1 MKINKDFL
9 TQAGIF
15 IAFLVGFWII
25 SVFFL
30 LPATQGKVLQQGDM
44 QQVRLMRDA
53 AEKYYEQTGQF
64 PNWND
69 RVFSGMPG
77 NLITGIPSGSVIL
90 KSRPMELFGLIKS
103 PYNFLFIAMMSMFIL
118 LLSARVNRWLSAA
131 GAIGYA
137 FMTFTISSYE
147 GGHITKVLA
156 MDVMPGVIA
165 GLVLIS
171 RRKYLLGAGILGL
184 YFSMLVGYFHYQIA
198 YYAGIMAGIYMLVE
212 LVFALK
218 ARENKHALISV
229 GLSVLM
235 LGVGAASNI
244 GKALDTAY
252 YGESTMR
259 GGSAVNSESPK
270 GGPQGKK
277 ARKGLDIDYAFSWSY
292 GIDESFTLLIPRYK
306 GGSSQET
313 VPENDLGAEKL
324 PTYFGDM
331 PFTGGPVY
339 MGAILIFLFVLGV
352 VTVLRLLKLPEVD
365 SSTKNQARLF
375 LIFSLLCLAVSLILS
390 WGKNFGINTWFFDNL
405 PYYNKFRTPMMALV
419 IAQLIIPFFGIYGLN
434 LLFSERFNNV
444 ERSAAFRK
452 GVIAIGAVVLLALIG
467 IATADFALKTDAET
481 ARKMGAKESEQISQ
495 VVKTLRDSRSSL
507 VWSDFTRTLLFIG
520 AAGALIWFGIK
531 GHIQK
536 NVLWLGIMALIFVD
550 LFTVARR
557 YLTDENWQEKEEELA
572 IQPTPLELKLQKA
585 NKENDRI
592 FDLRYDPF
600 NNNNPAPFFRNVG
613 GYHPAKMSRYQDI
626 ISFGITPNGGQLNG
640 DWVMNNKTLD
650 MLNCR
655 YVLDNQNGKE
665 DVFIRPTALGHAW
678 FVKSVKTA
686 ADAKSALMSL
696 SNLDV
701 RNEAVVEATDKQK
714 PAKSAYAVD
723 STSVI
728 NQSYYSFDTIRYE
741 SIANAEGLGVFS
753 EVYYNEKNGGWKAY
767 IDGKET
773 PVLRVNYILRGL
785 DIPAGKHK
793 IMFVY
798 EPSSRAKW
806 INIETLTSYSLLLLA
821 LAALVLMALQKENG
835 ENMPEKAA

>member
-171 RRKYLLGAGILGL
+171 RRKHLLGAGILGL

-212 LVFALK
+212 LVLALK
-218 ARENKHALISV
+218 SRENKHALISV

-835 ENMPEKAA
+835 EIMPEKAA

>member
-1 MKINKDFL
+1 
-9 TQAGIF
+9 
-15 IAFLVGFWII
+15 
-25 SVFFL
+25 
-30 LPATQGKVLQQGDM
+30 
-44 QQVRLMRDA
+44 
-53 AEKYYEQTGQF
+53 
-64 PNWND
+64 
-69 RVFSGMPG
+69 
-77 NLITGIPSGSVIL
+77 
-90 KSRPMELFGLIKS
+90 
-103 PYNFLFIAMMSMFIL
+103 
-118 LLSARVNRWLSAA
+118 
-131 GAIGYA
+131 
-137 FMTFTISSYE
+137 
-147 GGHITKVLA
+147 
-156 MDVMPGVIA
+156 
-165 GLVLIS
+165 
-171 RRKYLLGAGILGL
+171 
-184 YFSMLVGYFHYQIA
+184 
-198 YYAGIMAGIYMLVE
+198 
-212 LVFALK
+212 
-218 ARENKHALISV
+218 
-229 GLSVLM
+229 
-235 LGVGAASNI
+235 
-244 GKALDTAY
+244 
-252 YGESTMR
+252 
-259 GGSAVNSESPK
+259 
-270 GGPQGKK
+270 
-277 ARKGLDIDYAFSWSY
+277 
-292 GIDESFTLLIPRYK
+292 
-306 GGSSQET
+306 
-313 VPENDLGAEKL
+313 
-324 PTYFGDM
+324 
-331 PFTGGPVY
+331 
-339 MGAILIFLFVLGV
+339 
-352 VTVLRLLKLPEVD
+352 
-365 SSTKNQARLF
+365 
-375 LIFSLLCLAVSLILS
+375 
-390 WGKNFGINTWFFDNL
+390 
-405 PYYNKFRTPMMALV
+405 
-419 IAQLIIPFFGIYGLN
+419 
-434 LLFSERFNNV
+434 
-444 ERSAAFRK
+444 
-452 GVIAIGAVVLLALIG
+452 VIAIGAVVLLALIG

-793 IMFVY
+793 IMLVY

>member
-212 LVFALK
+212 LVLALK
-218 ARENKHALISV
+218 SRENKHALISV

-835 ENMPEKAA
+835 EIMPEKAA

>member
-212 LVFALK
+212 LVLALK

-785 DIPAGKHK
+785 DISAGKHK